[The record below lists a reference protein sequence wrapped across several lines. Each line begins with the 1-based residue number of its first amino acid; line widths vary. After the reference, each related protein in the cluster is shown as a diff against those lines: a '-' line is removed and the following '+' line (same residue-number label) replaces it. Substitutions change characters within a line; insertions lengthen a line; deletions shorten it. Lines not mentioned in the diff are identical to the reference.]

1 MKFGKIKNVIG
12 AIAPT
17 LATGLGSPIAGAAA
31 SMIAEALGCS
41 PNPKSIEQ
49 AIQKATPEQIVEL
62 KKIDKDFEVKM
73 KELDVDLYSIQTKDI
88 QDARSRFA
96 NDWTPKLIA
105 TTTVIGVLAYVFF
118 VTVYPIQ
125 DSNDDLNLLILG
137 IMSSSLATILAYY
150 FGSSSDKDK

>member
-1 MKFGKIKNVIG
+1 M
-12 AIAPT
+12 IA
-17 LATGLGSPIAGAAA
+17 AAA

-88 QDARSRFA
+88 QDAEA
-96 NDWTPKLIA
+96 DLLM
-105 TTTVIGVLAYVFF
+105 IGH
-118 VTVYPIQ
+118 Q
-125 DSNDDLNLLILG
+125 NLLRQLQ
-137 IMSSSLATILAYY
+137 SLV
-150 FGSSSDKDK
+150 F